1 MNHGFV
7 FCYWDDP
14 VEWRNERQTKNN
26 NSLSNFEKKQEV
38 SNKDIRKH
46 ECGRSIEH
54 NEKEADNSV

>member
-1 MNHGFV
+1 MDHTFV

-26 NSLSNFEKKQEV
+26 NSLPYFEKKQEI

-46 ECGRSIEH
+46 KRGRSSQY
-54 NEKEADNSV
+54 NKKKASDTV